1 MDAWLSQGE
10 AALHDTA
17 LAEELKKLPGNRQM
31 FLSQN
36 NDVMFSIMSG
46 ITGERK
52 EVARQLWSAVMTLQR
67 AGTEKMF
74 LYDLYRY
81 QELEEKLKS
90 LPGLEEYFFENLM
103 VMVAFYSMFPSL
115 NSPDELWKSYV
126 NLCSMYSLYRYAAV
140 CGCAAEV
147 SRERLFRVL
156 VSVSRDVLHN
166 RIRREN
172 IQDKFFRTDSSTL
185 AHMAILVSG

>member
-1 MDAWLSQGE
+1 MDMATYRLIG
-10 AALHDTA
+10 AA
-17 LAEELKKLPGNRQM
+17 
-31 FLSQN
+31 
-36 NDVMFSIMSG
+36 
-46 ITGERK
+46 
-52 EVARQLWSAVMTLQR
+52 
-67 AGTEKMF
+67 
-74 LYDLYRY
+74 Y